1 MGFEVIEVPELPT
14 PGQFSH
20 VVKKGNMVFISGQT
34 ANPEAEDGNLDPMA
48 QAERVF
54 GYIRSAV
61 EAAGGDMSDIVKL
74 TIYLTD
80 LSQFPSILEWRPR
93 FFDQP
98 YPAATCVV
106 VDSMVRRELIMEI
119 EAIAILD

>member
-1 MGFEVIEVPELPT
+1 MGFEVVDVPGLPP
-14 PGQFSH
+14 PGQFTH
-20 VVKKGNMVFISGQT
+20 VAKKGKFVFISGQT
-34 ANPEAEDGNLDPMA
+34 ANPEAEAGNLDPSA

-54 GYIRSAV
+54 GYLKQAI
-61 EAAGGDMSDIVKL
+61 EAAGGDLSDIVKI

-80 LSQFPSILEWRPR
+80 LTQFPSILEWRPKY
-93 FFDQP
+93 FALP
-98 YPAATCVV
+98 YPAATCIV

>member
-1 MGFEVIEVPELPT
+1 MGFEVVDVPGLPP
-14 PGQFSH
+14 PGQFTH
-20 VVKKGNMVFISGQT
+20 VAKKGKFVFISGQT
-34 ANPEAEDGNLDPMA
+34 ANPEAEAGNLEPGP

-54 GYIRSAV
+54 GYLKQAI
-61 EAAGGDMSDIVKL
+61 EAAGGDMSDIVKI

-80 LSQFPSILEWRPR
+80 LTQFPAILEWRPK
-93 FFDQP
+93 FFEPP

-106 VDSMVRRELIMEI
+106 VASMVRRELIMEI

>member
-1 MGFEVIEVPELPT
+1 MGFEVIEVPDLPT

-34 ANPEAEDGNLDPMA
+34 AVPEAEDGNLDPMA
-48 QAERVF
+48 HAERVF
-54 GYIRSAV
+54 GYIKSAV

-80 LSQFPSILEWRPR
+80 LSQFPSILEWRPK

>member
-1 MGFEVIEVPELPT
+1 MGFEVIEVPDLPP

-20 VVKKGNMVFISGQT
+20 VVRKGKMVFISGQT
-34 ANPEAEDGNLDPMA
+34 AEPEADAGNLSPDA

-54 GYIRSAV
+54 SYLKSAI
-61 EAAGGDMSDIVKL
+61 EAAGGDMSDIVKI

-93 FFDQP
+93 FFSQP

-106 VDSMVRRELIMEI
+106 VDSMVKRELIMEI

>member
-1 MGFEVIEVPELPT
+1 MGFEVIEVPGLPP
-14 PGQFSH
+14 PGQFTH
-20 VVKKGNMVFISGQT
+20 VAKKGKFVFISGQT
-34 ANPEAEDGNLDPMA
+34 ANPEAVAGNLEPGP

-54 GYIRSAV
+54 SYLKQAI
-61 EAAGGDMSDIVKL
+61 EAAGGDMSDIVKI

-80 LSQFPSILEWRPR
+80 LTQFPSILEWRPK

-106 VDSMVRRELIMEI
+106 VSSMVRRELIMEI

>member
-34 ANPEAEDGNLDPMA
+34 ANPEGEDGNLDPMA

-98 YPAATCVV
+98 YPAATCIV

>member
-34 ANPEAEDGNLDPMA
+34 ANPEGEGGNLDPMA

-93 FFDQP
+93 FFAEP
-98 YPAATCVV
+98 YPAATCIV